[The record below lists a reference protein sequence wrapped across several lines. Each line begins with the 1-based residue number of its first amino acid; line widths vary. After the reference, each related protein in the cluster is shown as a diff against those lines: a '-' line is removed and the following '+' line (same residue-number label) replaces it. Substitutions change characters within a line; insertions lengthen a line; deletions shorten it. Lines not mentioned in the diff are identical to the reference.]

1 MRWTVRQGPAEGG
14 GSLTTAPPDP
24 SLSVLTVPAVESTA
38 EALVDLDAACGVVE
52 VPATLQGPAE
62 LARHLGVPLA
72 AVAATAVLRTRDGR
86 HLFVVSSAAHP
97 LVAPALAAVL
107 CEPELFRVDDT
118 DVLRRTGSVLGSA
131 SPLGLAEPLPTF
143 VDVAL
148 APHPQVWVPAG
159 HPHAV
164 FRTRY
169 DELLRLTSGHPVE
182 LG

>member
-1 MRWTVRQGPAEGG
+1 MATTPA
-14 GSLTTAPPDP
+14 STHLP
-24 SLSVLTVPAVESTA
+24 VLDVPAVESTA
-38 EALVDLDAACGVVE
+38 EALLDLDAAGEVVE
-52 VPATLQGPAE
+52 VPPTLRGPAE

-72 AVAATAVLRTRDGR
+72 AVAATAVLRTREDR
-86 HLFVVSSAAHP
+86 HLFVISSATHP

-107 CEPELFRVDDT
+107 CEPELFRGDDA
-118 DVLRRTGSVLGSA
+118 DVLRRTGSVLGAA
-131 SPLGLAEPLPTF
+131 SPLGLADPLPTF

-148 APHPQVWVPAG
+148 APHPEVWVPAG

-169 DELLRLTSGHPVE
+169 DELLRLTGGHPVE

>member
-1 MRWTVRQGPAEGG
+1 MVRQEPAEGG
-14 GSLTTAPPDP
+14 GSSTTGTATP

-38 EALVDLDAACGVVE
+38 EALLDLDAAGEVVE
-52 VPATLQGPAE
+52 VPASLQGPE
-62 LARHLGVPLA
+62 DLARHLGVPLP

-86 HLFVVSSAAHP
+86 HLFVISSAAHP
-97 LVAPALAAVL
+97 LFAPALAAVL
-107 CEPELFRVDDT
+107 CEPELFRDDDT
-118 DVLRRTGSVLGSA
+118 AVLRRTGSVLGSA
-131 SPLGLAEPLPTF
+131 SPLGLAEPLPTY

-148 APHPQVWVPAG
+148 APYPQVWVPAG

-169 DELLRLTSGHPVE
+169 DELLRLTGGHPVE

>member
-1 MRWTVRQGPAEGG
+1 MRQEPVGGG
-14 GSLTTAPPDP
+14 GSLTAPPPAP
-24 SLSVLTVPAVESTA
+24 SPAVLDVPAVESTS
-38 EALVDLDAACGVVE
+38 EALLDLDADGEVLE
-52 VPATLQGPAE
+52 VPASLRDPAD
-62 LARHLGVPLA
+62 LARHLGVPPA

-86 HLFVVSSAAHP
+86 HLFVVSSTAHP
-97 LVAPALAAVL
+97 LFTPALAAVL
-107 CEPELFRVDDT
+107 CEPELFRDDDT

-131 SPLGLAEPLPTF
+131 SPLGLAVPLPTF

-148 APHPQVWVPAG
+148 APYPQIWVPAG

-169 DELLRLTSGHPVE
+169 DELLRLTGGHPVE